1 MPLQSRNGDQHRI
14 DRRRFASFAGRRA
27 RGLFPGGSRIAGRTR
42 GGLARPRFVGGRTGG
57 FLLGSRL
64 FGSLLQQ
71 QFSDCGELF

>member
-1 MPLQSRNGDQHRI
+1 MAISTGSTAGASRR
-14 DRRRFASFAGRRA
+14 SPAGA

-42 GGLARPRFVGGRTGG
+42 EGLRDPASLAAGRAG
-57 FLLGSRL
+57 FFLSRL